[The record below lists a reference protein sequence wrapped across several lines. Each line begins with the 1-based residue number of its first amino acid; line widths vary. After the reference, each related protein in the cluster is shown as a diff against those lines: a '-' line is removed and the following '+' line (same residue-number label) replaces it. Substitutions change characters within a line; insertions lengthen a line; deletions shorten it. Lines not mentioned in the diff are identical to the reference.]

1 MRSRRLGR
9 TGLSVSELA
18 FGGGWVGGILI
29 HGSETARR
37 AVLARALEAG
47 ITLFDT
53 APSYGDGVSETVL
66 GRLLP
71 ELGGSPFVA
80 TKVRVDPRAPDLA
93 GQVERSVAGSLQRLR
108 RDSVDILQLHNPLA
122 AADDSRRLS
131 ADRAVDEAADAL
143 DRARVRGFARFVGI
157 TALGET
163 AAVRRVVASGRF
175 DTAQVYYNLLNPS
188 AGETM
193 PAAWEGHDFAGVLA
207 ACRAADMGV
216 VNIRVFAGGAI
227 AGVRR
232 HGREV
237 PVTDDADPE
246 REARR
251 AAAVFDRL
259 GAEYGSRAQT
269 AIRFALANPDI
280 GSVAVGMAEPGHLEE
295 ALAAAEKGPLPEA
308 ALATLRALHAG
319 NFGPG

>member
-1 MRSRRLGR
+1 MRVRRLGR
-9 TGLSVSELA
+9 TGLRVSELA
-18 FGGGWVGGILI
+18 FGGGRVGGILI

-47 ITLFDT
+47 IDLIDT
-53 APSYGDGVSETVL
+53 APSYGDGVSEAAL

-71 ELGGSPFVA
+71 ELGASPVVA

-93 GQVERSVAGSLQRLR
+93 AQVERSVAGSLRRLR
-108 RDSVDILQLHNPLA
+108 RDPVDILQLHNPLA
-122 AADDSRRLS
+122 AADDSRCLS

-143 DRARVRGFARFVGI
+143 DRARERGLARFVGI

-163 AAVRRVVASGRF
+163 AAVRRVIASGRF

-193 PAAWEGHDFAGVLA
+193 PDAWEGHDFAGVMA
-207 ACRAADMGV
+207 ACRAADTGV

-227 AGVRR
+227 ASERR

-246 REARR
+246 RERRR

-259 GAEYGSRAQT
+259 GADYGARAQT
-269 AIRFALANPDI
+269 AIRFSLANPDI
-280 GSVAVGMAEPGHLEE
+280 ASAVVGMAEADHLEE
-295 ALAAAEKGPLPEA
+295 ALAAAEKGPLPES
-308 ALATLRALHAG
+308 ALATLRALHAV